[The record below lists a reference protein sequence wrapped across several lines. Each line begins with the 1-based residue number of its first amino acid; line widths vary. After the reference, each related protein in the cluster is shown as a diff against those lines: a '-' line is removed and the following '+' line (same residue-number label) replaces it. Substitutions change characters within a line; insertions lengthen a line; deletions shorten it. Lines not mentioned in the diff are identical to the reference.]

1 VRAGDRI
8 GAYEITGELGNGGMG
23 VVYRA
28 MHVHLRRPAAIK
40 VLRPEFGSHS
50 TALDRFLN
58 EARATT
64 AIRHPGI
71 VEIYDYG
78 HTDSGAAYIAMELLE
93 GTTLGARLAKRGP
106 LSLADTIA
114 VARGIVAPLAVAHE
128 AGIVHRD
135 LKPENVFLVGD
146 RVDRIKLL
154 DFGIAK
160 LEASGTRTTAGLIL
174 GTPAYMSPE
183 QCRGVTDCDHRADLY
198 ALGCVLFELF
208 VGEPPFGREGSMT
221 DLMESHLAV
230 VAPELPHGRVP
241 PELRRL
247 VARLLAKAPG
257 DRPRTAHDVA
267 FEIDRYVASASQGTQ
282 LAIASPA
289 KPSLRAAITAAA
301 GLALSLAAIGAWYRW
316 RRAPVLAQ
324 GTNVIAPDARA
335 SSPAPVPT
343 ATAELVD
350 APAAPADAATP
361 TIAIDASRSS
371 LPAIA
376 TVVARPRPSHDAA
389 VEMIP
394 ELGSNHI
401 YNADSTV
408 PP

>member
-1 VRAGDRI
+1 MRAGDRI

-28 MHVHLRRPAAIK
+28 THVHLRRHAAIK

-78 HTDSGAAYIAMELLE
+78 HTDTGAAYIAMELLE
-93 GTTLGARLAKRGP
+93 GATLGARLAKHGP
-106 LSLADTIA
+106 LSLADTLA

-128 AGIVHRD
+128 AGVVHRD
-135 LKPENVFLVGD
+135 LKPENVFLVAD
-146 RVDRIKLL
+146 RVERVKLL

-208 VGEPPFGREGSMT
+208 VGEPPFGRDGSMT
-221 DLMESHLAV
+221 DLMSSHISEL
-230 VAPELPHGRVP
+230 APELPHRVP

-267 FEIDRYVASASQGTQ
+267 FELDCYVASASQGTA
-282 LAIASPA
+282 LAIAPPA
-289 KPSLRAAITAAA
+289 RPSLRAAIAAAA

-324 GTNVIAPDARA
+324 GTNVIAPDALAAPPVRA
-335 SSPAPVPT
+335 PI
-343 ATAELVD
+343 ATAEVV
-350 APAAPADAATP
+350 AATPVPADAGTLP
-361 TIAIDASRSS
+361 TIAIDAPRV
-371 LPAIA
+371 PVV
-376 TVVARPRPSHDAA
+376 TVVARPRPSRDAA
-389 VEMIP
+389 IEVIP
-394 ELGSNHI
+394 ELGSDPVI
-401 YNADSTV
+401 NAETTV
-408 PP
+408 RP